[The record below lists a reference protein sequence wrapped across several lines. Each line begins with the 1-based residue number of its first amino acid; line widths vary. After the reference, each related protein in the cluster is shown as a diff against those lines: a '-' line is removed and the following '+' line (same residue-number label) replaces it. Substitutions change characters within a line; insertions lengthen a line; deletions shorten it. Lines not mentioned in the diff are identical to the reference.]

1 MSCESVSI
9 GLEVNPNDL
18 RRINFD
24 LDKICNDDDTAEWK
38 LHFELRER
46 DDAAKDFRSVV
57 KLDVD
62 INKEHHS
69 LAAATAKHGL
79 DEDQRGQ
86 ADAAADVAKELGKDS
101 PEAKQAAQDVIA
113 ARNPESPAS

>member
-1 MSCESVSI
+1 MDDAIPVRHH
-9 GLEVNPNDL
+9 GAL
-18 RRINFD
+18 RVQ
-24 LDKICNDDDTAEWK
+24 
-38 LHFELRER
+38 LRER
-46 DDAAKDFRSVV
+46 DDATKDFRSVV

-62 INKEHHS
+62 INKENHS

-86 ADAAADVAKELGKDS
+86 ADAAADVAKELGENS
-101 PEAKQAAQDVIA
+101 PEARQAAQDVIA

>member
-1 MSCESVSI
+1 MSCESISI
-9 GLEVNPNDL
+9 GLEVNPSDL

-24 LDKICNDDDTAEWK
+24 LDKICNDDDNPEWK
-38 LHFELRER
+38 LHFELKER
-46 DDAAKDFRSVV
+46 DDAAKDFRSIV

-69 LAAATAKHGL
+69 LAEATAKHGL

-86 ADAAADVAKELGKDS
+86 ADAAADVAKQLGKDS
-101 PEAKQAAQDVIA
+101 TQAKQAAVDVVA
-113 ARNPESPAS
+113 ARSPESPTA